1 MERRLR
7 GRNPN
12 RKYDFLYIGIGL
24 VISIMAIF
32 ALTKPE
38 ENQVLF
44 PFIFFFAAILR
55 VVYVIQGREEGKKR
69 LLSLFIGVLLLLLS
83 VFSGMI
89 LWR

>member
-44 PFIFFFAAILR
+44 PFIFFLALFLCD
-55 VVYVIQGREEGKKR
+55 YSS
-69 LLSLFIGVLLLLLS
+69 SLDHQQPNVDSTSHQKLG
-83 VFSGMI
+83 
-89 LWR
+89 

>member
-12 RKYDFLYIGIGL
+12 RKYDFFYIGIGL

-55 VVYVIQGREEGKKR
+55 VVYVLQGKKR
-69 LLSLFIGVLLLLLS
+69 LLSLFVGILLLLLS
-83 VFSGMI
+83 IITGMS